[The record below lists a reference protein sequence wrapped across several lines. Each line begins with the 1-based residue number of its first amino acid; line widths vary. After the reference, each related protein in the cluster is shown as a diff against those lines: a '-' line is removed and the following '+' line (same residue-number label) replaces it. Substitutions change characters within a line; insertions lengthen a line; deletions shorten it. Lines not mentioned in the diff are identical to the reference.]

1 MSPLGRSLL
10 LLAPLSYT
18 ALGQYLAPAGFT
30 IPATNGSLPSPADS
44 NNPCASGFFPGRDE
58 TIVTIPYTYSQVISI
73 IGNFTNLTWAGSP
86 PDSVS
91 TNASASTLSGN
102 NWQPGD
108 ARFYELQG
116 ATVIESILTY
126 SKPDTDGPY
135 IEVHTLAPLGI
146 TLPGGVNISSY
157 ADFDGQVWEATCDGR
172 AVQANFTTVFC
183 ATDATVAGA
192 AFKAIHG
199 ESVLE
204 VGKMLGGE
212 NFTSCDALN
221 AGGESSTTTSSPEV
235 STGGSTTLR
244 GSSTG
249 TACIVAIVMAI
260 MSYMWL

>member
-1 MSPLGRSLL
+1 MSYLGRSLL
-10 LLAPLSYT
+10 LLAPLSYS

-30 IPATNGSLPSPADS
+30 IPATNGSLPSPAGDG
-44 NNPCASGFFPGRDE
+44 NACAEGFFPGRDE
-58 TIVTIPYTYSQVISI
+58 TIVTIPYTYAQVIGVV
-73 IGNFTNLTWAGSP
+73 GNFTNLVWAGSP

-91 TNASASTLSGN
+91 TNASASTLSDN

-116 ATVIESILTY
+116 ATVIESLVTY
-126 SKPDTDGPY
+126 SRPAVDGPY
-135 IEVHTLAPLGI
+135 VEVHTLAPLGI

-157 ADFDGQVWEATCDGR
+157 ADFDGQVWEGVCDGR

-204 VGKMLGGE
+204 VGRMLGGQ

-221 AGGESSTTTSSPEV
+221 AAAGGSNTTTSPEI
-235 STGGSTTLR
+235 STGGSATLR
-244 GSSTG
+244 TSFR
-249 TACIVAIVMAI
+249 CLVPIAIAV
-260 MSYMWL
+260 MSYIWL